1 VDLPL
6 CLAFFRSR
14 WLEKP
19 SEQGRCGGDVLAGP
33 SELQKT
39 VAAFHDPPGNI
50 SGPSLC
56 MPVLGVALRDL
67 TLELS
72 AFFL

>member
-1 VDLPL
+1 MDLPL
-6 CLAFFRSR
+6 CLAFFGSR
-14 WLEKP
+14 WLRKP

-39 VAAFHDPPGNI
+39 VVAFHNPPVNV
-50 SGPSLC
+50 SGPGLC
-56 MPVLGVALRDL
+56 VPILGVALRDL
-67 TLELS
+67 VLELS